1 MILHV
6 FLNILVICI
15 YFCFNDRINVMT
27 SSEISITGINTLDY
41 IENDIMTNI
50 DESVSH
56 ELTTVRESEINSSSL
71 MYV

>member
-1 MILHV
+1 MSLHV
-6 FLNILVICI
+6 FLNILVI
-15 YFCFNDRINVMT
+15 CFNDRINVMT

-56 ELTTVRESEINSSSL
+56 EITTVRESEINSSSL